1 MALDRDRE
9 PTADS
14 GASIGLRAGW
24 LTLGRLS
31 SVASLLLVGA
41 ILSRSL
47 SPAQYGHYQ
56 LVWMYLN
63 IAVPLFL
70 FGTPVSITYF
80 LAPLEGA
87 ARHRRAAQHVLL
99 IGLLAAFFALCGGGL
114 WLWCAP
120 LLDMPPEVWRLVPMA
135 VLIGSGMIACG
146 FLEPVLIVYGRH
158 RILAGSLIVFS
169 SVHLAA
175 VLAGWL
181 VGGSLWSIF
190 ACLSCATALR
200 VGWSYLFL
208 FRLLRPLSLG
218 SLRHPLTEQLRYAW
232 RIGIREGIEALSRFS
247 DKLVFVS
254 FFTATQFAFY
264 FNGAWELPIVGI
276 AVSSLVA
283 VLLPEWRVAYR
294 RGEMDRVLALMH
306 FAARRLALLLFPT
319 AAFAFVTAPELMS
332 LVFGD
337 AYRASSGVFRVFLF
351 LLPLRVSTAGRVLLA
366 ANRTR
371 AVLLG
376 TVVDLVVA
384 VGLGL
389 ALIPSLGTLGPAVAL
404 IVSTACQ
411 TGLYNWRAAAA
422 IQRPLL
428 DLLPWGALGRLVL
441 SSVIAALGASFLVRF
456 ESAALNLLAAGSVF
470 VLLMAA
476 LGLGLRLFEAEER
489 GVVIGLWRRVAS
501 RGRAGP
507 GP

>member
-41 ILSRSL
+41 MLSRTL
-47 SPAQYGHYQ
+47 SPTDYGHYQ

-63 IAVPLFL
+63 IAIPLFL

-87 ARHRRAAQHVLL
+87 ARHRQAAQHVLL

-114 WLWCAP
+114 WLWG
-120 LLDMPPEVWRLVPMA
+120 LDMPPDVGRLVPMA

-158 RILAGSLIVFS
+158 RVLAGSLIVFS
-169 SVHLAA
+169 SVHLTA
-175 VLAGWL
+175 VIAGWL

-190 ACLSCATALR
+190 ACLSCATGIR
-200 VGWSYLFL
+200 VAWSYLFL
-208 FRLLRPLSLG
+208 FRLLRPLSPG
-218 SLRHPLTEQLRYAW
+218 FFRHPLTEQLGYAW

-247 DKLVFVS
+247 DKLVFAS

-264 FNGAWELPIVGI
+264 FNGAWELPIAGI

-337 AYRASSGVFRVFLF
+337 AYRASSGVFRVFLL

-389 ALIPSLGTLGPAVAL
+389 ALIPWLGTLGPAVAL
-404 IVSTACQ
+404 IVSTSCQ

-422 IQRPLL
+422 IDRPLL

-441 SSVIAALGASFLVRF
+441 PSVIAALGASFLVRF
-456 ESAALNLLAAGSVF
+456 ESAPLNLLAAGSVF

-501 RGRAGP
+501 RDRSGP
-507 GP
+507 GS